1 MSLLP
6 VDGHGVVA
14 VRHVVHDRFFR
25 IERGAELIEIA
36 DFEPRPVPD
45 GAFRGF
51 EFAEKEAEQGGL
63 AHAVVADEPDAVP
76 ALDDGRKRVEYA
88 VAVWVGESRLFR
100 LDNQLAGAFRLLRE
114 HGNDA
119 LTRHAGHPFGTHG
132 LQRADAA
139 HVAGAA
145 GLDALPYPRFFLR
158 EFLVEG
164 RGLFFLGVEAFLPA
178 FEELVERAGITVEL
192 GAVHLHDPRG
202 EAADKSTVMADEDE
216 GFDPPDEEIFQ
227 PRDGLDVQMVGGL
240 VEQQVFGGDEG
251 AGQRH
256 AALVP
261 SGKCGEV
268 RLGIEPEL
276 VDRLKDVAVA
286 FPAFP
291 ALEEVAGQR
300 QFGGGELIL
309 AARGN
314 EMGGGQRFA
323 FLAEP

>member
-1 MSLLP
+1 M
-6 VDGHGVVA
+6 
-14 VRHVVHDRFFR
+14 
-25 IERGAELIEIA
+25 
-36 DFEPRPVPD
+36 
-45 GAFRGF
+45 
-51 EFAEKEAEQGGL
+51 
-63 AHAVVADEPDAVP
+63 
-76 ALDDGRKRVEYA
+76 
-88 VAVWVGESRLFR
+88 
-100 LDNQLAGAFRLLRE
+100 
-114 HGNDA
+114 
-119 LTRHAGHPFGTHG
+119 
-132 LQRADAA
+132 
-139 HVAGAA
+139 
-145 GLDALPYPRFFLR
+145 PYPRFFLR

-268 RLGIEPEL
+268 RLGIEPSW
-276 VDRLKDVAVA
+276 
-286 FPAFP
+286 
-291 ALEEVAGQR
+291 
-300 QFGGGELIL
+300 LIASRMSPWRSQPSPLWRRSRASASL
-309 AARGN
+309 AA
-314 EMGGGQRFA
+314 ES
-323 FLAEP
+323 